1 MKRTQFFGAVSAL
14 AMMAGAAI
22 GQEQTLKI
30 GALVT
35 QSGAGAS
42 WGNGMLRA
50 AEMAAQDVNEDG
62 GLVVGDTTY
71 KVEVIAYDD
80 GYKANEAVTAAN
92 RLVFEDKVKYIIG
105 TVGSAPILAI
115 QPITEENG
123 VITMTLGFTSKAL
136 SPEKPYTFRPNP
148 TTAEVAQPQIN
159 WLVKTQNIKT
169 VGALFPNDETGEAIA
184 KDIGAAY
191 ATAGAELTATEFFE
205 RDRVDFIPLL
215 TRIVAQGVDAIELD
229 GNSPVTAG
237 QIVQQ
242 ARDVGFEGIIIRTG
256 GPATQDIVNVAGVE
270 ATEGMFVHSAFNPKV
285 KAAAAYRDR
294 YTATYGD
301 AMNGFSPF
309 FYDGTKMLLQ
319 AMQDAG
325 TVEDTEAVKTA
336 MENITDYQGVLG
348 TMNWTGKDKYG
359 IAHQL
364 DSPFYIARVED
375 GNEVIVASCTTSGCE

>member
-1 MKRTQFFGAVSAL
+1 MRLTGILATVSVL
-14 AMMAGAAI
+14 AMVASPAMAE
-22 GQEQTLKI
+22 EQTLKI

-50 AEMAAQDVNEDG
+50 AELAAEDVNKDG
-62 GLVVGDTTY
+62 GLDVGGTKY
-71 KVEVIAYDD
+71 HVEVIAYDD
-80 GYKANEAVTAAN
+80 AYKANEAVTAAN

-115 QPITEENG
+115 QPITEENK
-123 VITMTLGFTSKAL
+123 VITMTLGFTAQAL

-148 TTAEVAQPQIN
+148 TTAEVAQPQID
-159 WLVKTQNIKT
+159 WLVENQNIKT

-184 KDIGAAY
+184 EDIAEAYKAA
-191 ATAGAELTATEFFE
+191 GGELTAKEFFE

-242 ARDVGFEGIIIRTG
+242 ARDIGFDGVIIRTG
-256 GPATQDIVNVAGVE
+256 GPATQEIVNVAGVA
-270 ATEGMFVHSAFNPKV
+270 ATNGMFVHSAFNPNIESATEYQK
-285 KAAAAYRDR
+285 R
-294 YTATYGD
+294 YVDTYGD
-301 AMNGFSPF
+301 QMNGFSPF
-309 FYDGTKMLLQ
+309 FYDGTKMLFK
-319 AMQDAG
+319 AMQEAG
-325 TVEDTEAVKTA
+325 TVDDTEAVKTA
-336 MENITDYQGVLG
+336 LENISDYEGVLG
-348 TMNWTGKDKYG
+348 TMNWTGEDSYG

-375 GNEVIVASCTTSGCE
+375 GNEEIVASCTTSGCE

>member
-1 MKRTQFFGAVSAL
+1 MKLRNILGAASAL
-14 AMMAGAAI
+14 AMISTAVMA
-22 GQEQTLKI
+22 QDHTLKI

-50 AEMAAQDVNEDG
+50 VELAAEDANKDG
-62 GLVVGDTTY
+62 GLEVDGTRY

-92 RLVFEDKVKYIIG
+92 RLVFEDKVNYIIG

-115 QPITEENG
+115 QPITEENK
-123 VITMTLGFTSKAL
+123 VITMTLGFTGQAL
-136 SPEKPYTFRPNP
+136 TAEKSYTFRPNP

-159 WLVKTQNIKT
+159 WLVKNKNIKT

-184 KDIGAAY
+184 KDIASAY
-191 ATAGAELTATEFFE
+191 AAAGAELTSTEFFE

-215 TRIVAQGVDAIELD
+215 TRIVSQNVDAIELD

-242 ARDVGFEGIIIRTG
+242 ARDIGFEGIIIRTG
-256 GPATQDIVNVAGVE
+256 GPATQEIVNVAGQA
-270 ATEGMFVHSAFNPKV
+270 ATEGMFVHSAFNPNIET
-285 KAAAAYRDR
+285 AAGYQKR
-294 YTATYGD
+294 YIDTYGE

-319 AMQDAG
+319 AMQTAG
-325 TVEDTEAVKTA
+325 TVDDTDAVK
-336 MENITDYQGVLG
+336 
-348 TMNWTGKDKYG
+348 
-359 IAHQL
+359 IAL
-364 DSPFYIARVED
+364 ED
-375 GNEVIVASCTTSGCE
+375 RKSVV

>member
-1 MKRTQFFGAVSAL
+1 MYFRAMIGAASITALLAGGAL
-14 AMMAGAAI
+14 A
-22 GQEQTLKI
+22 QEQTLKI

-50 AEMAAQDVNEDG
+50 AELAAEDVNEAG
-62 GLVVGDTTY
+62 GLDVGGTSY

-115 QPITEENG
+115 QPITEEQG
-123 VITMTLGFTSKAL
+123 VITLTLGFTAEAL
-136 SPEKPYTFRPNP
+136 SPEKPFTFRPNP
-148 TTAEVAQPQIN
+148 TTAEVAQPQID
-159 WLVKTQNIKT
+159 WLVKSQNIQT

-184 KDIGAAY
+184 KDIAKAY
-191 ATAGAELTATEFFE
+191 EAAGASLTATEFFE

-215 TRIVAQGVDAIELD
+215 TRIVARGVDAIELD

-242 ARDVGFEGIIIRTG
+242 ARDIGFEGVIIRTG
-256 GPATQDIVNVAGVE
+256 GPATQEIVNVAGE
-270 ATEGMFVHSAFNPKV
+270 AATEGMFVHAAFDPSV
-285 KAAAAYRDR
+285 EAAAAYQQR
-294 YTATYGD
+294 YEDTYNEM
-301 AMNGFSPF
+301 MNGFSPF
-309 FYDGTKMLLQ
+309 FYDGTRMLFQ
-319 AMQDAG
+319 AMQTAG
-325 TVEDTEAVKTA
+325 TVEDTEAVRNA
-336 MENITDYQGVLG
+336 LEEITDFEGVLG
-348 TMNWTGKDKYG
+348 TMNWTGSETYG

-364 DSPFYIARVED
+364 DSPFYVARVE
-375 GNEVIVASCTTSGCE
+375 GGSEVIVARCTTTGCE

>member
-1 MKRTQFFGAVSAL
+1 MTSRTILATASVLALLAGNAVA
-14 AMMAGAAI
+14 
-22 GQEQTLKI
+22 QEQTLKI

-50 AEMAAQDVNEDG
+50 AELAAEDANKDG
-62 GLVVGDTTY
+62 GLEVGGTKY

-115 QPITEENG
+115 QPITEEAG
-123 VITMTLGFTSKAL
+123 VITMTLGFTAKAL

-148 TTAEVAQPQIN
+148 TTAEVAQPQID
-159 WLVKTQNIKT
+159 WLVASQKITT

-191 ATAGAELTATEFFE
+191 KKAGAELTSTEFFE

-242 ARDVGFEGIIIRTG
+242 ARDIGFEGVIIRTG
-256 GPATQDIVNVAGVE
+256 GPATQEIVNVAGKQ
-270 ATEGMFVHSAFNPKV
+270 ATEGMFVHSAFNPKIET
-285 KAAAAYRDR
+285 AAAYEKRFTD
-294 YTATYGD
+294 TYGD

-319 AMQDAG
+319 AMKDAG
-325 TVEDTEAVKTA
+325 TVDDTDAVRTA
-336 MENITDYQGVLG
+336 LENISDYKGVLG
-348 TMNWTGKDKYG
+348 TLNWTGKDAYG

-375 GNEVIVASCTTSGCE
+375 GNEVIVASCTTAGCK

>member
-1 MKRTQFFGAVSAL
+1 MKRHAILGS
-14 AMMAGAAI
+14 AAI
-22 GQEQTLKI
+22 LTLLAGTAMAQEETLKI

-50 AEMAAQDVNEDG
+50 AELAAEDANEDG
-62 GLVVGDTTY
+62 GLEVDGKKY
-71 KVEVIAYDD
+71 QVEVIAYDD

-115 QPITEENG
+115 QPITEDAG
-123 VITMTLGFTSKAL
+123 VITMTLGFTAQAL
-136 SPEKPYTFRPNP
+136 SADKPYTFRPNP
-148 TTAEVAQPQIN
+148 TTGEVAQPQID
-159 WLVKTQNIKT
+159 WLVKNQEIKT

-191 ATAGAELTATEFFE
+191 KNAGAELTATEFFE

-215 TRIVAQGVDAIELD
+215 TRIVSQGVDAIELD

-242 ARDVGFEGIIIRTG
+242 ARDIGFEGVIIRTG
-256 GPATQDIVNVAGVE
+256 GPATQEIVNVAG
-270 ATEGMFVHSAFNPKV
+270 AAAAEGMYVHSAFNPNIET
-285 KAAAAYRDR
+285 AAAYEKR
-294 YTATYGD
+294 YVDKYGE

-309 FYDGTKMLLQ
+309 FYDGTKMLLKAIQ
-319 AMQDAG
+319 EAG

-336 MENITDYQGVLG
+336 LENISDYEGVLG
-348 TMNWTGKDKYG
+348 NLNWTGEETYG

-364 DSPFYIARVED
+364 DSPFYIARVE
-375 GNEVIVASCTTSGCE
+375 GGKEVIVASCTTTGCE